1 MGKIKIKKP
10 PGIGSLIMKIF
21 AGKIRSYKRKA
32 SDKASILQYKI
43 VNIVLLLIVA
53 FIAYNIFLALIL

>member
-1 MGKIKIKKP
+1 MKKP
-10 PGIGSLIMKIF
+10 PSINKLVNSLMMKIF
-21 AGKIRSYKRKA
+21 SKKIKSYKKMA

-43 VNIVLLLIVA
+43 VNLVLLLIVA